1 MMSHSRLVRARAIA
15 NILTDLHVYAKENKI
30 GKVFQRTAV
39 FLDNGSTILVP
50 DILFVT
56 KERSDIIQDNGI
68 NGSPD
73 FIAEIFTGS
82 PINFEKLMMKKK
94 DIYAEVGVKEFWIAD
109 PLNHKIIHKHV
120 LSDGTYLEGN
130 ESNLFPNIKLHL

>member
-1 MMSHSRLVRARAIA
+1 MSESRLLRAKTFA
-15 NILTDLHVYAKENKI
+15 NLLTDLHVYAKENKM
-30 GKVFQRTAV
+30 GKVLQRTAV
-39 FLDNGSTILVP
+39 FLDNRSTVLVP

-56 KERSDIIQDNGI
+56 KERSEIIKDNGI
-68 NGSPD
+68 YGSPD

-82 PINFEKLMMKKK
+82 LRNYERLMIKKK
-94 DIYAEVGVKEFWIAD
+94 EIYAEVGVKELWIAD
-109 PLNHKIIHKHV
+109 PLNHKFIHKHV

>member
-1 MMSHSRLVRARAIA
+1 MSESRLLRAKTFA
-15 NILTDLHVYAKENKI
+15 NLLTDLYVYVKENKM
-30 GKVFQRTAV
+30 GKVLQRTAV
-39 FLDNGSTILVP
+39 FLDNRSTVLVP

-56 KERSDIIQDNGI
+56 KERSEIIQNNGI
-68 NGSPD
+68 HGSPD

-82 PINFEKLMMKKK
+82 LINFEKLMMKKK
-94 DIYAEVGVKEFWIAD
+94 EIYAEVGVKEFWIAD

-130 ESNLFPNIKLHL
+130 ESNLFPNIKLYL